1 MQSSEDKIVTGIIE
15 KTVSNLHDYVHSE
28 EFSKLVLRQEPRLET
43 YFKVQID
50 GQIHHRIEKATNKW
64 LNENVPL
71 IVKSEFDTSLQGT
84 RYMKMSNLLT
94 SIVGE
99 TEHNIELLS
108 NFQRIGI
115 SRAILRGSSL
125 LFSFFLVPGATFMT
139 VPILFLGVAAIT
151 LQFSSVEEISRNSFE
166 KRVKLISREKLHTL
180 MHQNLEK
187 HLRAFHRHIFSDV
200 LAIAIQNMSK
210 CVDLMTKNE
219 TKTNTKQNDFKHLLS
234 EIL

>member
-1 MQSSEDKIVTGIIE
+1 MTGIIE

-28 EFSKLVLRQEPRLET
+28 EFSKLVLHQEPRLET

-125 LFSFFLVPGATFMT
+125 LFSFFFGPGGNIHDSSNIVFRCCCNY
-139 VPILFLGVAAIT
+139 IT
-151 LQFSSVEEISRNSFE
+151 
-166 KRVKLISREKLHTL
+166 
-180 MHQNLEK
+180 
-187 HLRAFHRHIFSDV
+187 
-200 LAIAIQNMSK
+200 IQ
-210 CVDLMTKNE
+210 
-219 TKTNTKQNDFKHLLS
+219 
-234 EIL
+234 